1 MRWFDILMPSRR
13 QVFAGCA
20 LVAALATGIALG
32 MAVNA
37 PEAEAQATRTFSG
50 DAALMFHFVKPSE
63 ATAFEGVMEKVDA
76 ALDSGR
82 QAQSRGWKVYR
93 ADNDITGGGNVMYVW
108 TIDPVESG
116 ADYAVSTILN
126 EALPEEVQALY
137 EAYNGSYTDAQLK
150 QLILNLDLV
159 RDFGG

>member
-1 MRWFDILMPSRR
+1 MRWFENLMSSRR
-13 QVFAGCA
+13 QVFTGCA
-20 LVAALATGIALG
+20 LIVALLVGVALG
-32 MAVNA
+32 MALTA
-37 PEAEAQATRTFSG
+37 PTAEAQATRTFSG
-50 DAALMFHFVKPSE
+50 DAALMFHFVKPS
-63 ATAFEGVMEKVDA
+63 ASTAFEGVMEKLDM

-82 QAQSRGWKVYR
+82 QSQARGWKVFR

-108 TIDPVESG
+108 AIDPVDSG

-150 QLILNLDLV
+150 QLLLNLELV
-159 RDFGG
+159 RDFGR